1 MSRGIAGLL
10 QRASAR
16 HVVWNLLGFVV
27 PAGVALLVVPSL
39 ARRLDPDRFA
49 LLALLWSVISFY
61 AMLDLG
67 VGRALALRVTASL
80 ATGRDDS
87 VGPLIWNAGWLAW
100 FGGAPLA
107 LLGVLSAPWLTDRLD
122 LASPGAAR
130 DATVVIRWLAI
141 ALPFVVHGV
150 LLRAAFEGARRY
162 ELVNLLRA
170 PMMLAT
176 YLAPLGVVTL
186 GGGVVAMAQVI
197 VGTRLIYLL
206 GQLLLLDRLAP
217 HTRRPRRFE
226 PIMVRDLV
234 GSGAW
239 IMASA
244 LVSPLLLQG
253 DRLLLPLVVPLSDF
267 GWYATVAEGAM
278 RLWMLTGALQPVLFT
293 RLVTA
298 AAEEGPPP
306 TEAVRWSIHAT
317 VGLLVPPSVALLLA
331 ADPLLRWWLGPVF
344 NPQAVWV
351 IGLVLVGVVAGGFSQ
366 VAYAVLQSHHQ
377 ARAVAL
383 LHLLQLP
390 FLGVMLVGG
399 SVWWGVLGA
408 AAAWSARLIVD
419 AVLMW
424 RLVFRRVPTLRAMSG
439 QAVRWGLVSLAL
451 LIAAVWIGGPVTG

>member
-1 MSRGIAGLL
+1 MSRGVAGLL
-10 QRASAR
+10 QRESAR
-16 HVVWNLLGFVV
+16 HVVWNLLGFMV
-27 PAGVALLVVPSL
+27 PAGVALLVVPIL
-39 ARRLDPDRFA
+39 ARRLDPDRLA
-49 LLALLWSVISFY
+49 LLALLWSGISFY
-61 AMLDLG
+61 ALLDLG

-80 ATGRDDS
+80 ATGRDDA

-100 FGGAPLA
+100 FGGTPLA
-107 LLGVLSAPWLTDRLD
+107 LLGVLSAPWLTGRLD
-122 LASPGAAR
+122 LASPGAAL

-141 ALPFVVHGV
+141 ALPLVVHGV

-162 ELVNLLRA
+162 ALVNLLRA
-170 PMMLAT
+170 PVMLAS
-176 YLAPLGVVTL
+176 YLAPLGVVAL

-197 VGTRLIYLL
+197 VATRLVYLL
-206 GQLLLLDRLAP
+206 GQLVLLDRLAP
-217 HTRRPRRFE
+217 DTRRPRRLDLRV
-226 PIMVRDLV
+226 VRDLV

-244 LVSPLLLQG
+244 LISPLLLQG

-306 TEAVRWSIHAT
+306 AEVVRWSVRAT
-317 VGLLVPPSVALLLA
+317 VGFLVPPSVVLLLA

-344 NPQAVWV
+344 DPRAVWA

-366 VAYAVLQSHHQ
+366 VAYAVLQSHDQ

-383 LHLLQLP
+383 LHLFQLP
-390 FLGVMLVGG
+390 ILAVILVGG
-399 SVWWGVLGA
+399 SVWFGVLGA

-419 AVLMW
+419 AVLTW
-424 RLVFRRVPTLRAMSG
+424 RLVFLRVPTLRAMLG
-439 QAVRWGLVSLAL
+439 QAVRLGIISLGL
-451 LIAAVWIGGPVTG
+451 LIAAVWTAGQVTG